1 MSDTNAD
8 AARARGA
15 AMRQQRVARARTIR
29 RRIVSGSVA
38 LFVAAWLLITIV
50 LVSGH
55 DPALASHSSA
65 ATVTSSSGSGT
76 ATTSAATITVLKD
89 VVPKVTVQPANKTV
103 APGATVAFGA
113 GASGEPTPTAQ
124 WEVSTNGGSTWTN
137 VSGGTATTVS
147 GGMATTL
154 IFAATA
160 AENGWDYRAVF
171 MNPGGSATTKMVA
184 LKVT

>member
-76 ATTSAATITVLKD
+76 ATTSATSSQT
-89 VVPKVTVQPANKTV
+89 
-103 APGATVAFGA
+103 
-113 GASGEPTPTAQ
+113 SGSS
-124 WEVSTNGGSTWTN
+124 STTSDSGSSGSGSSSSSN
-137 VSGGTATTVS
+137 DNASGGTVSSVTTS
-147 GGMATTL
+147 Q
-154 IFAATA
+154 
-160 AENGWDYRAVF
+160 
-171 MNPGGSATTKMVA
+171 S
-184 LKVT
+184 